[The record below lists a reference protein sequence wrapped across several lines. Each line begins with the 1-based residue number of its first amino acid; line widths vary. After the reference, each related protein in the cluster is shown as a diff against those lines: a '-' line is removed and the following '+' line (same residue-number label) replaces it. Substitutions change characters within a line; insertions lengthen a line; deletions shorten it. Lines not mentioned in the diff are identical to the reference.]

1 MSNNLGRKIKRK
13 KMLKEEKEAEKQL
26 EKKLQGIFLPDEC
39 SNCKEPFDKKSRE
52 MAMTWKVIANP
63 KRKHLICPTCWDAI
77 EKIDPLLGEREPKP
91 HLHQTQSHTE
101 QEQETQ

>member
-13 KMLKEEKEAEKQL
+13 KILKEEKEAEKQL

-63 KRKHLICPTCWDAI
+63 ERKHLICPTCWDVI
-77 EKIDPLLGEREPKP
+77 ERIDPLAGTREGQ
-91 HLHQTQSHTE
+91 HDQHQPQSHTE
-101 QEQETQ
+101 PASQK

>member
-63 KRKHLICPTCWDAI
+63 ERKHLICPTCWDAI
-77 EKIDPLLGEREPKP
+77 ERIDPLAGTRGSQ
-91 HLHQTQSHTE
+91 HDQHQPQSHTE
-101 QEQETQ
+101 PASEK